1 MHKLTVQKEN
11 GKEDLFFTL
20 PDTYSNEYC
29 ALRQAAD
36 EPKHNISIWKTMT
49 LCYKDSYYS
58 ADIKSYNFSIIT
70 TDKCWNSRSFQLDDT
85 NPIRNNAYGMQVFN
99 TTF

>member
-36 EPKHNISIWKTMT
+36 EPKHTISI
-49 LCYKDSYYS
+49 
-58 ADIKSYNFSIIT
+58 
-70 TDKCWNSRSFQLDDT
+70 
-85 NPIRNNAYGMQVFN
+85 
-99 TTF
+99 